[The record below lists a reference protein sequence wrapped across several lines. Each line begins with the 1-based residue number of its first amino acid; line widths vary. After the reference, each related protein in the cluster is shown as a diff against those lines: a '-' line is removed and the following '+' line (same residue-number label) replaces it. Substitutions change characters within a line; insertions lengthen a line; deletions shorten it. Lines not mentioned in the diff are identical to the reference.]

1 MAKIS
6 KIGELLLLAVACLTI
21 MVGCVIVPGLP
32 TVAARLGVT
41 GAASWLV
48 TIPSLGV
55 VVLGPL
61 AGMLIARVGVYR
73 ALCGG
78 LFAYGLLGAGGAL
91 LHGMVAVF
99 TDRLLLGGATAVVM
113 ATGTGL
119 ISEFYEGSRRL
130 AMIARQ
136 GMAIELGGVIFLALG
151 GWLASLYWYLPFSI
165 YLLAW
170 VLLLLVLRYVPDPA
184 RHHDDSVGA
193 GARADGP
200 LPFALKVVYGTAL
213 CSMIAF
219 FTGVIV
225 LPFRLHEL
233 AVSEAQTGSFLA
245 FVSLI
250 AVAAAAA
257 MPAVAGAIGEHR
269 TLCTAFL
276 FYSLAHLTFFLAGTV
291 ALMIFGAVAM
301 GIGFGLSVP
310 LVNHMV
316 IDQSHAHLRGK
327 HLAYL
332 SMAIFFG
339 QFLSSFMEFI
349 PGDRASIFAA
359 AALIALAAAVAVWRL
374 HTRAKALQSPPSL
387 GN

>member
-1 MAKIS
+1 MVKIT
-6 KIGELLLLAVACLTI
+6 KIGEFLLLAVACLTI

-32 TVAARLGVT
+32 TVAAQLGAS
-41 GAASWLV
+41 GAAGWLV

-55 VVLGPL
+55 VLLGPS
-61 AGMLIARVGVYR
+61 AGLLVARLGLYK
-73 ALCGG
+73 ALCCG

-91 LHGMVAVF
+91 LLGMVAVF
-99 TDRLLLGGATAVVM
+99 ADRLLLGGATAVVM
-113 ATGTGL
+113 ASGTGL
-119 ISEFYEGSRRL
+119 ISEFYEGRSRL

-136 GMAIELGGVIFLALG
+136 GMSIELGGVIFLALG
-151 GWLASLYWYLPFSI
+151 GWLAGLYWYLPFAI

-170 VLLLLVLRYVPDPA
+170 VLLLLFLRYVPDPA
-184 RHHDDSVGA
+184 LHLEASVESVA
-193 GARADGP
+193 GTDGP
-200 LPFALKVVYGTAL
+200 LPFALNATYGAAL
-213 CSMIAF
+213 CSMVAF
-219 FTGVIV
+219 FTGIIV

-233 AVSEAQTGSFLA
+233 AVSEAQVGYFLA

-257 MPAVAGAIGEHR
+257 MPVVARALGEHR

-276 FYSLAHLTFFLAGTV
+276 FYSLAHLTFFLAGAV
-291 ALMIFGAVAM
+291 ATMIVGGIAM

-316 IDQSHAHLRGK
+316 IEQSHSHLRGK

-332 SMAIFFG
+332 SMAIFCG

-349 PGDRASIFAA
+349 PGERTSIFAV
-359 AALIALAAAVAVWRL
+359 AALIALAAAFAVWRL
-374 HTRAKALQSPPSL
+374 HTRVKAPQSPPSPS
-387 GN
+387 N